1 LALIKIDATHKDAVQ
16 KTAAIYG
23 VNVEFYTNEK
33 NPEMLTVDVQISD
46 LEMMFYFA
54 QGVQI
59 EIETQREKKLES
71 LYRRQVEL
79 INHALLNP
87 NKP

>member
-1 LALIKIDATHKDAVQ
+1 MALIKIDATHKDAVA
-16 KTAAIYG
+16 KTSAIYG

-59 EIETQREKKLES
+59 EIETLREKKLES
-71 LYRRQVEL
+71 LYRHQVEL